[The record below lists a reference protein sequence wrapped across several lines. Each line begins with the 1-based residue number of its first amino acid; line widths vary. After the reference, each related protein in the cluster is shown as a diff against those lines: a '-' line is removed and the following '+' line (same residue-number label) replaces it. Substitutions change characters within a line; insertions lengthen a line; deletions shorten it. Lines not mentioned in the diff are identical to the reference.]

1 MSRRKA
7 IQAHYEPRIQPG
19 RAHHE
24 ILDWSDAAAQ
34 QARFE
39 VLHRHVDLA
48 GKSLL
53 DVGCGLGDLW
63 AFCKARGI
71 PVDYTG
77 VDLLE
82 KMTHAAQQKYP
93 DGRFRCADVF
103 HGRSFSKG
111 RLKGRRF
118 DVVFCSGALNLNLGN
133 NREFLPR
140 AARRLVELAQ
150 EAAVFNLLHHRETR
164 RHDHCFYYDPQEVRA
179 IVEKLG
185 CDVQIVD
192 DYLSNDFTVI
202 CRKRPNRPKGGK
214 TGARPQGRVKKG

>member
-1 MSRRKA
+1 MSRRKT

-24 ILDWSDAAAQ
+24 ILDWADAAAQ
-34 QARFE
+34 EARFE
-39 VLHRHVDLA
+39 VLRRHVNLA

-63 AFCKARGI
+63 TFCKARGI
-71 PVDYTG
+71 PVEYTG

-82 KMTHAAQQKYP
+82 KMIHAAQQKHP
-93 DGRFRCADVF
+93 DGRFCCADVF
-103 HGRSFSKG
+103 HGRSFPKG
-111 RLKGRRF
+111 KGRRF

-140 AARRLVELAQ
+140 AARRLVELAK
-150 EAAVFNLLHHRETR
+150 EVAVFNLLHHRETR

-179 IVEKLG
+179 IVEALG

-202 CRKRPNRPKGGK
+202 CRKRFGRFKGRK
-214 TGARPQGRVKKG
+214 TAARPQGRGKR